1 MNNCKGKKIVM
12 EAELQSIEVAYTTL
26 KDQAQ
31 GLAFE
36 LSYMEKT
43 LAASYN
49 QVVSLRQEIL
59 EVRASQVSL
68 WDKLATIYVELA
80 IVREE
85 TQRS

>member
-1 MNNCKGKKIVM
+1 M

-43 LAASYN
+43 LAASY
-49 QVVSLRQEIL
+49 
-59 EVRASQVSL
+59 
-68 WDKLATIYVELA
+68 
-80 IVREE
+80 
-85 TQRS
+85 